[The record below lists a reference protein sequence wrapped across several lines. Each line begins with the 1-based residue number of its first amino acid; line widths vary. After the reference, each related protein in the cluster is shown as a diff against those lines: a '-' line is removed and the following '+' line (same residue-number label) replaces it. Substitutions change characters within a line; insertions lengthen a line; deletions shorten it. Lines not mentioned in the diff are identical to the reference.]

1 MTILLTLNQLG
12 NNTFIECL
20 AGNNGNVFQ
29 KSTEKFCGFTLKKY
43 IFHWSFFSSFFMYIL
58 LGPITFS
65 YDGHG
70 YFYSGDVEAH
80 SDDKVD
86 WLEARNICR
95 EYCMDLVSIE
105 TPSENDLIEELISGG
120 MRMLPTYSVLEMGKK
135 SMEKLWV
142 YDMCWCASY
151 WTKIPQ
157 RSRVLFPLPILEH
170 CATAVICVRY
180 EPSRKQYYL
189 VVCCFVTHE

>member
-1 MTILLTLNQLG
+1 MTILLTLNRLG
-12 NNTFIECL
+12 NNIFIECL

-29 KSTEKFCGFTLKKY
+29 KSTEKFCGFTLKKNIIY
-43 IFHWSFFSSFFMYIL
+43 FFIDHFFFCLHSL

-142 YDMCWCASY
+142 YDMC
-151 WTKIPQ
+151 
-157 RSRVLFPLPILEH
+157 
-170 CATAVICVRY
+170 
-180 EPSRKQYYL
+180 
-189 VVCCFVTHE
+189 

>member
-29 KSTEKFCGFTLKKY
+29 KSTEKFCGFTLKKNIIY
-43 IFHWSFFSSFFMYIL
+43 FFIDHSFFCLHSL

-142 YDMCWCASY
+142 YDMC
-151 WTKIPQ
+151 
-157 RSRVLFPLPILEH
+157 
-170 CATAVICVRY
+170 
-180 EPSRKQYYL
+180 
-189 VVCCFVTHE
+189 

>member
-1 MTILLTLNQLG
+1 
-12 NNTFIECL
+12 
-20 AGNNGNVFQ
+20 
-29 KSTEKFCGFTLKKY
+29 
-43 IFHWSFFSSFFMYIL
+43 MYIL

-142 YDMCWCASY
+142 YDMC
-151 WTKIPQ
+151 
-157 RSRVLFPLPILEH
+157 
-170 CATAVICVRY
+170 
-180 EPSRKQYYL
+180 
-189 VVCCFVTHE
+189 